1 MNWAD
6 GYTNNIQ
13 HHERADFYLGKISC
27 SSAFSEGG
35 RLKNSSQI
43 YKHTRDRESEK
54 DTTPQKYQ
62 PYASTTRPQLPL
74 PDMRQSSVSAGTPQ
88 TAP

>member
-1 MNWAD
+1 MD
-6 GYTNNIQ
+6 TNNIQ
-13 HHERADFYLGKISC
+13 HHQRTGLFFIWAKSLVQVLSLRGAGLKI
-27 SSAFSEGG
+27 AAKFT
-35 RLKNSSQI
+35 NI
-43 YKHTRDRESEK
+43 PESEK

-74 PDMRQSSVSAGTPQ
+74 PDLRQSSVSAGTPQ